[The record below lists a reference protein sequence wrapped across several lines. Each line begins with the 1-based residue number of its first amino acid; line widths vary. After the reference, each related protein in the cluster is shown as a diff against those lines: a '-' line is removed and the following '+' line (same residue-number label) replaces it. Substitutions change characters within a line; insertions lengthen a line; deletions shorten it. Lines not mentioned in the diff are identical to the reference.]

1 MTTTMMMTFPLARLV
16 FSQQPCIIHCSFLDG
31 QDLFHL
37 ATLFRIALCAVRAI
51 EQNFPNKS
59 RDIVLPYCCSGSG
72 YSLFRSLFAHHGPF
86 HGAVIKIFAAAA
98 AAAAFGR

>member
-59 RDIVLPYCCSGSG
+59 RDIVLPCSVLLWFWLLIVP
-72 YSLFRSLFAHHGPF
+72 LFICPSWPLSR
-86 HGAVIKIFAAAA
+86 
-98 AAAAFGR
+98 RRD